1 MRKRICSVFAAL
13 IFVCV
18 FSLSASAKYYT
29 DDLPSYVSISGGAYF
44 EVYDTNLGK
53 QVTVVFP
60 IEFKDDHFG
69 FSLSGSS
76 VASNIV
82 NVTNSTV
89 YGVVYTSDGEKY
101 SCRASRQDVI
111 EYSYEYSTGRYEYR
125 DLSPKM
131 STLTNSNMQFLTDN
145 KDLYNQSFVDYEKV
159 VAFLLLSLVLLQ
171 LVSLFVLALRK
182 GR

>member
-1 MRKRICSVFAAL
+1 MKKRICSVFAAL
-13 IFVCV
+13 ILVCV

-44 EVYDTNLGK
+44 EVYDTNLG

-60 IEFKDDHFG
+60 IEFKDEHFG

-82 NVTNSTV
+82 NVTNSTAYGYV
-89 YGVVYTSDGEKY
+89 YASNGSVY

-125 DLSPKM
+125 DLSPQM

-145 KDLYNQSFVDYEKV
+145 KDLYNQSLVDYEKV
-159 VAFLLLSLVLLQ
+159 VALLLLSLVLLQ
-171 LVSLFVLALRK
+171 LVSLFILALRK